1 MKMKTNCRRYILS
14 KNIKTIQI
22 DESLHEKIKS
32 LSKKNKSKI
41 KCEVERAIKKHLEN
55 EYQNEILIDSQ
66 IENLMNK
73 KLDKIDKHL
82 ASYIGKLD
90 KNIYRIFS
98 TNLLMLRSI
107 RDDLYEKYSEEQL
120 IQFLNHKGEMLNK
133 GDIIENNKQKIN
145 SED

>member
-1 MKMKTNCRRYILS
+1 MATVRIDDSLHQKMKEIAKKYKSQSIAKEYENALKQYI
-14 KNIKTIQI
+14 
-22 DESLHEKIKS
+22 
-32 LSKKNKSKI
+32 
-41 KCEVERAIKKHLEN
+41 EN
-55 EYQNEILIDSQ
+55 ERQNEILIDSQ

-90 KNIYRIFS
+90 KNIYRVFS

-133 GDIIENNKQKIN
+133 SDAIENNKIKP
-145 SED
+145 

>member
-1 MKMKTNCRRYILS
+1 MS

-32 LSKKNKSKI
+32 LSKKNKTNISF
-41 KCEVERAIKKHLEN
+41 EVERALKKHLEN

>member
-1 MKMKTNCRRYILS
+1 MS
-14 KNIKTIQI
+14 KRLKNLKV
-22 DESLHEKIKS
+22 DESLHEKIKY
-32 LSKKNKSKI
+32 LSKKNKTNISF
-41 KCEVERAIKKHLEN
+41 EVERALKKHLEN

>member
-1 MKMKTNCRRYILS
+1 MATVRIDDSLHQKMKEIA
-14 KNIKTIQI
+14 
-22 DESLHEKIKS
+22 
-32 LSKKNKSKI
+32 KKNKSQSIAKEYENALKQYI
-41 KCEVERAIKKHLEN
+41 EN
-55 EYQNEILIDSQ
+55 ERQNEILIDSQ

-90 KNIYRIFS
+90 KNIYRVFS

-133 GDIIENNKQKIN
+133 SDAIENNKIKL
-145 SED
+145 

>member
-1 MKMKTNCRRYILS
+1 MATVRIDDSLHQKMKEIA
-14 KNIKTIQI
+14 
-22 DESLHEKIKS
+22 
-32 LSKKNKSKI
+32 KKNKSQSIAKEYENALKQYI
-41 KCEVERAIKKHLEN
+41 EN
-55 EYQNEILIDSQ
+55 ERQNEILIDSQ

>member
-1 MKMKTNCRRYILS
+1 MATVRIDDSLHQKMKEI
-14 KNIKTIQI
+14 
-22 DESLHEKIKS
+22 E
-32 LSKKNKSKI
+32 KKNKSQSIAKEYENALKQYI
-41 KCEVERAIKKHLEN
+41 EN
-55 EYQNEILIDSQ
+55 ERQNEILIDSQ

-90 KNIYRIFS
+90 KNIYRVFS

-133 GDIIENNKQKIN
+133 SDAIENNKIKP
-145 SED
+145 

>member
-1 MKMKTNCRRYILS
+1 MATVRIDDSLHQKMKEIA
-14 KNIKTIQI
+14 
-22 DESLHEKIKS
+22 
-32 LSKKNKSKI
+32 KKNKSQSIAKEYENALKQYI
-41 KCEVERAIKKHLEN
+41 EN
-55 EYQNEILIDSQ
+55 ERQNEILIDSQ

-90 KNIYRIFS
+90 KNIYRVFS

>member
-1 MKMKTNCRRYILS
+1 MRSKLS
-14 KNIKTIQI
+14 KRLKNLKV

-32 LSKKNKSKI
+32 LSKKNKTNISF
-41 KCEVERAIKKHLEN
+41 EVERALKKHLEN

>member
-1 MKMKTNCRRYILS
+1 MATVRIDDSLHQKMKEIA
-14 KNIKTIQI
+14 
-22 DESLHEKIKS
+22 
-32 LSKKNKSKI
+32 KKNKSQSIAKEYENALKQYI
-41 KCEVERAIKKHLEN
+41 EN
-55 EYQNEILIDSQ
+55 ERQNEILIDSQ

-90 KNIYRIFS
+90 KNIYRVFS

-133 GDIIENNKQKIN
+133 SDAIENNKIKT
-145 SED
+145 

>member
-1 MKMKTNCRRYILS
+1 MS
-14 KNIKTIQI
+14 KRLKNLKV

-32 LSKKNKSKI
+32 LSKKNKTNISF
-41 KCEVERAIKKHLEN
+41 EVERALKKHLEN

-120 IQFLNHKGEMLNK
+120 IQFLNHKGEIFFPLTPK
-133 GDIIENNKQKIN
+133 KIGAYQK
-145 SED
+145 SQ

>member
-1 MKMKTNCRRYILS
+1 MATVRIDDSLHQKMKEIA
-14 KNIKTIQI
+14 
-22 DESLHEKIKS
+22 
-32 LSKKNKSKI
+32 KKNKSQSIAKEYENALKQYI
-41 KCEVERAIKKHLEN
+41 EN
-55 EYQNEILIDSQ
+55 ERQNEILIDSQ

-90 KNIYRIFS
+90 KNIYRVFS

-133 GDIIENNKQKIN
+133 SDAIENNKIKP
-145 SED
+145 

>member
-1 MKMKTNCRRYILS
+1 MATVRIDDSLHQKMKEIA
-14 KNIKTIQI
+14 
-22 DESLHEKIKS
+22 
-32 LSKKNKSKI
+32 KKNKSQSIAKEYENVLKQYI
-41 KCEVERAIKKHLEN
+41 EN
-55 EYQNEILIDSQ
+55 ERQNEILIDSQ

-90 KNIYRIFS
+90 KNIYRVFS

-133 GDIIENNKQKIN
+133 SDAIENNKIKP
-145 SED
+145 

>member
-1 MKMKTNCRRYILS
+1 MATVRIDDSLHQKMKEIA
-14 KNIKTIQI
+14 
-22 DESLHEKIKS
+22 
-32 LSKKNKSKI
+32 KKNKSQSIAKEYENALKQYI
-41 KCEVERAIKKHLEN
+41 EN
-55 EYQNEILIDSQ
+55 ERQNEILIDSQ

-90 KNIYRIFS
+90 KNIYRVFS

-120 IQFLNHKGEMLNK
+120 IQFLNHKGDMLNK
-133 GDIIENNKQKIN
+133 SDAIENNKIKP
-145 SED
+145 

>member
-1 MKMKTNCRRYILS
+1 MATVRIDDSLHQKMKEIA
-14 KNIKTIQI
+14 
-22 DESLHEKIKS
+22 
-32 LSKKNKSKI
+32 KKNKSQSIAKEYENALKQYI
-41 KCEVERAIKKHLEN
+41 EN
-55 EYQNEILIDSQ
+55 ERQNEILIDSQ
-66 IENLMNK
+66 IENQMNK

-90 KNIYRIFS
+90 KNIYRVFS

-133 GDIIENNKQKIN
+133 SDAIENNKIKP
-145 SED
+145 

>member
-1 MKMKTNCRRYILS
+1 MATVRIDDSLHQKMKEIA
-14 KNIKTIQI
+14 
-22 DESLHEKIKS
+22 
-32 LSKKNKSKI
+32 KKNKSQSIAKEYENALKQYI
-41 KCEVERAIKKHLEN
+41 EN
-55 EYQNEILIDSQ
+55 ERQNEILIDSQ

-90 KNIYRIFS
+90 KNIYRVFS

-133 GDIIENNKQKIN
+133 SDAIENNKIK
-145 SED
+145 S

>member
-1 MKMKTNCRRYILS
+1 MATVRIDDSLHQKMKEIA
-14 KNIKTIQI
+14 
-22 DESLHEKIKS
+22 
-32 LSKKNKSKI
+32 KKNKSQSIAKEYENALKQYI
-41 KCEVERAIKKHLEN
+41 EN
-55 EYQNEILIDSQ
+55 ERQNEILIDSQ

-133 GDIIENNKQKIN
+133 SDAIENNKIKP
-145 SED
+145 

>member
-1 MKMKTNCRRYILS
+1 MATVRIDDSLHQKMKEIA
-14 KNIKTIQI
+14 
-22 DESLHEKIKS
+22 
-32 LSKKNKSKI
+32 KKNKSQSIAKEYENALKQYI
-41 KCEVERAIKKHLEN
+41 EN
-55 EYQNEILIDSQ
+55 ERQNEILIDSQ

-90 KNIYRIFS
+90 KNIYRVFS

-133 GDIIENNKQKIN
+133 SEAIENNKIKP
-145 SED
+145 